1 MCIRFDISYCGTPD
15 DGDRLMTRFRLSAL
29 EVALEMC
36 VIYEKAS
43 FLLGSWAF
51 LFTNSTIKF
60 SVCSRRAGSCLDQ
73 THCPLE
79 RRHKQLLF
87 EPDNAKFSRK

>member
-15 DGDRLMTRFRLSAL
+15 DGDRLMTCFRLSAL

-51 LFTNSTIKF
+51 LFYQQYNKIF
-60 SVCSRRAGSCLDQ
+60 SVFKKSR
-73 THCPLE
+73 
-79 RRHKQLLF
+79 LLF
-87 EPDNAKFSRK
+87 GPDSLCFGEKTQAALV